1 MGAVSLEVVPV
12 NSSTASLPLS
22 LGQLHAR
29 FLAIVPRIELHA
41 HISFR
46 DVTCAAQKADW
57 SAETVALC
65 WKWFVRLAEQ
75 GKDATEFVSALAG
88 YATRAVRSGR
98 RLCGQLRAND
108 VFSEVAQ
115 RQYGFTV
122 QPLPSSTTPSWE
134 VRHSRSHSPGHF
146 NAYEERLRDSTVTP
160 PPEAAAFRIDFPQ
173 FLQSLTDRDRRLAE
187 YLSLGHQAAKAAG
200 QFGLSPGRVTQL
212 RQRWCQEWRAFQGE
226 ERAHERTHR
235 TEPRVAGAGAT

>member
-1 MGAVSLEVVPV
+1 MNP
-12 NSSTASLPLS
+12 STASPLPS
-22 LGQLHAR
+22 LNQLHAR
-29 FLAIVPRIELHA
+29 FLTIVPRIELHA

-46 DVTCAAQKADW
+46 DVTCAALKDDW

-65 WKWFVRLAEQ
+65 WKWFQRLAEQ

-108 VFSEVAQ
+108 VLSELAQ
-115 RQYGFTV
+115 RQHGFTV

-134 VRHSRSHSPGHF
+134 ARSGTTHSPGHF

-160 PPEAAAFRIDFPQ
+160 PPEAAAFRIDFSQ
-173 FLQSLTDRDRRLAE
+173 FLHSLTDRDRRLAE
-187 YLSLGHQAAKAAG
+187 YLSLGHQAAKAADR
-200 QFGLSPGRVTQL
+200 FGLSPGRVTQL
-212 RQRWCQEWRAFQGE
+212 RQLWCQQWRAFQGE
-226 ERAHERTHR
+226 ERAHERTHQAV
-235 TEPRVAGAGAT
+235 PRM

>member
-1 MGAVSLEVVPV
+1 MGAVSQEVAPV
-12 NSSTASLPLS
+12 NLSTASLPLS

-29 FLAIVPRIELHA
+29 FLTILPHIELHA

-46 DVTCAAQKADW
+46 DVTCASQKDDW

-65 WKWFVRLAEQ
+65 WKWFVRLAAQ

-108 VFSEVAQ
+108 VLSEVAQ
-115 RQYGFTV
+115 RQHGFTV
-122 QPLPSSTTPSWE
+122 QPLPSPTTPSCE
-134 VRHSRSHSPGHF
+134 VRHSRPHSQQHF

-160 PPEAAAFRIDFPQ
+160 PPEAAAFRIDVPQ
-173 FLQSLTDRDRRLAE
+173 FLQSLTDRDRLLAE
-187 YLSLGHQAAKAAG
+187 YLSLGHQAARAADR
-200 QFGLSPGRVTQL
+200 FGLSPGRVTQL
-212 RQRWCQEWRAFQGE
+212 RQSWCQQWRAAQGE
-226 ERAHERTHR
+226 ERAHERAHPAVPHT
-235 TEPRVAGAGAT
+235 